1 MSRDTDHTDIDDENS
16 ATTDSSL
23 RTRPRGAGTRR
34 TIDSLVPLL
43 ARAAVFSGKV
53 LWITGRAILLGVV
66 MLGTVL
72 ADRRRHDELRR
83 WVFLEG
89 DRWTIAGGLVGGVFL
104 VSLALTAT
112 NVIGVRE
119 SGFVTTM
126 FSTIIAGLFSFVPI
140 VISVN
145 QLTVSQLFET
155 PAGLRE
161 RIDSVHEFR
170 VDLEKM
176 VSDELVAPTEPAR
189 FLAQI
194 IGVVSDRA
202 TALQQAVSGTDSHGS
217 PLGDDV
223 DDYVS
228 ALRLHVEEIDEQLS
242 GANLPLIDVLLP
254 MIGDDYSE
262 RANDAR
268 RIRSAHADALSE
280 GAAELLDDLRELTI
294 SLDILRQY
302 FKALYIQQELS
313 RLSRLIA
320 ASGTVAFL
328 ASMFLVMLFATG
340 DPSPHHPLLLQ
351 VLVSLGLATAFAPL
365 AILLSFMLR
374 VATIAKQTA
383 APGAFTPKRETPD
396 YVR

>member
-1 MSRDTDHTDIDDENS
+1 MTERDADTDDIENS
-16 ATTDSSL
+16 TTTDTSRREESREEVDTGHTTDSFM
-23 RTRPRGAGTRR
+23 P
-34 TIDSLVPLL
+34 IL
-43 ARAAVFSGKV
+43 ARATVLSGKV
-53 LWITGRAILLGVV
+53 LWISGRAILLGILVV
-66 MLGTVL
+66 ATVI
-72 ADRRRHDELRR
+72 ADERRRDRFRR
-83 WVFLEG
+83 WIFLEG
-89 DRWTIAGGLVGGVFL
+89 DRWLIIGGMVGSVFL
-104 VSLALTAT
+104 VSLVLTAT

-119 SGFVTTM
+119 SRFVTTM

-140 VISVN
+140 VIAVN

-194 IGVVSDRA
+194 VEVVSERMV
-202 TALQQAVSGTDSHGS
+202 ALQQAVSETAVPGS
-217 PLGDDV
+217 PLVDDV
-223 DDYVS
+223 DQYVQTT
-228 ALRLHVEEIDEQLS
+228 RLHVEEIDDQLR
-242 GANLPLIDVLLP
+242 GTNLPLIEVLLP

-262 RANDAR
+262 RANIAR
-268 RIRSAHADALSE
+268 RIQETHGDALSE
-280 GAAELLDDLRELTI
+280 SATELLDDLRELAI
-294 SLDILRQY
+294 SLDVLRQY

-313 RLSRLIA
+313 NLSRLIA

-328 ASMFLVMLFATG
+328 VSMFLVMLFATG
-340 DPSPHHPLLLQ
+340 DPSPHHPLILQ

-396 YVR
+396 YVQ